1 MTYTAPVR
9 DILFSLDI
17 AGLDALR
24 ATGAFPDLTDDLLLP
39 VLEEAGRVAGDVL
52 APLNAPGDRQGSH
65 RTADGGV
72 VPPDGFAEA
81 YQAFVEG
88 GWQSVPFP
96 SEHGGM
102 GLPRAVALGVHE
114 MIHAANMSFG
124 LCPMLTLGAVE
135 ALVAH
140 GTPEQQALYLPRLV
154 TGEWSGTMNL
164 TEPQA
169 GSDVGAL
176 GARAVPQADGSYRVF
191 GQKIYITW
199 GEHPMAANIV
209 HLVLARLP
217 DAPAGSRG
225 VSLFLVPKFVPD
237 ADGAPGLRNDVICIG
252 LEHKMG
258 IHASPTCTMAY
269 GEGAHTDAGGGT
281 PGAIGWLVGEP
292 NKGLA
297 AMFTM
302 MNSARLNV
310 GLQGVA
316 VGDAAF
322 QKAHAYAQERRQ
334 GRAEGWTEAG
344 PSPIFHHADVRRMLM
359 TMKARVAAARTIC
372 HMTAVAADLKHAA
385 ATPQERE
392 AARARE
398 ELLTP
403 IAKGWSTD
411 MGVEVAS
418 LGVQIHGGMGF
429 VEEGGAAQFYRDAR
443 IAAIYEGTNGIQAI
457 DLVSRKLT
465 MDGGAAVRLLVSEMR
480 ATATACTS
488 CGNTQLGWIG
498 ERLEAAVDV
507 FEEAAG
513 WLVRAQAGNQRRDAL
528 AGATPFLRIAG
539 EVTGGWCLAKG
550 ALEAQARIARP
561 GADTGWLSARVALAG
576 FFAENVLTAV
586 PGQLAAVTS
595 GSDHLFEPDIAAL
608 AG

>member
-1 MTYTAPVR
+1 MPYAAPVR
-9 DILFSLDI
+9 DIRFSLEV
-17 AGLDALR
+17 AGLDEVQ
-24 ATGAFPDLTDDLLLP
+24 ATGAFEALPDDLLDGILS
-39 VLEEAGRVAGDVL
+39 EAGKLAANVL

-65 RTADGGV
+65 RNPDGSV
-72 VPPDGFAEA
+72 TNPDGFAAA

-88 GWQSVPFP
+88 GWQSVPFDP
-96 SEHGGM
+96 AFGGM
-102 GLPRAVALGVHE
+102 GLPRAVSLGVHE
-114 MIHAANMSFG
+114 MVHAANMSFG

-135 ALVAH
+135 ALAAH

-176 GARAVPQADGSYRVF
+176 TARAEPQGDGSYRIF

-217 DAPAGSRG
+217 DAPPGSRG
-225 VSLFLVPKFVPD
+225 ISLFLVPKFVPD
-237 ADGAPGLRNDVICIG
+237 ADGNPGARNDVTCIG

-269 GEGAHTDAGGGT
+269 GEGVHTGAGGGQ
-281 PGAIGWLVGEP
+281 PGAIGWMVGEP

-322 QKAHAYAQERRQ
+322 QKAHDYAQERRQ

-359 TMKARVAAARTIC
+359 TMKAKVAAARTIC
-372 HMTAVAADLKHAA
+372 HMTAVAADLART
-385 ATPQERE
+385 ATTPE
-392 AARARE
+392 ARDLARARE

-411 MGVEVAS
+411 TGVEIAS

-429 VEEGGAAQFYRDAR
+429 VEDGGAAQFYRDAR

-457 DLVSRKLT
+457 DLVSRKLP
-465 MDGGAAVRLLVSEMR
+465 MDGGEPVRALIGEMR
-480 ATATACTS
+480 ETVAACAGS
-488 CGNTQLGWIG
+488 RSEALKLIG
-498 ERLEAAVDV
+498 SRLSDAVTV
-507 FEEAAG
+507 FEEAAD
-513 WLVRAQAGNQRRDAL
+513 WLIRAQSGNQKRDAL
-528 AGATPFLRIAG
+528 AGATPFLKIAG
-539 EVTGGWCLAKG
+539 DVTGGWTLAKG
-550 ALEAQARIARP
+550 ALLANERLATP
-561 GADTGWLSARVALAG
+561 GADVAWLTARLSLAG
-576 FFAENVLTAV
+576 FFAENVLSQV
-586 PGQLAAVTS
+586 PGQLAGITA
-595 GSDHLFEPDIAAL
+595 GADQLFEPDIEAL

>member
-1 MTYTAPVR
+1 MTYAAPVR
-9 DILFSLDI
+9 DIRFSLEV
-17 AGLDALR
+17 AGLPAVLE
-24 ATGAFPDLTDDLLLP
+24 TGAFEALPDELLAGI
-39 VLEEAGRVAGDVL
+39 LEEAGKLASGVL

-65 RTADGGV
+65 RNPDGTV
-72 VPPDGFAEA
+72 SNPDGFADA
-81 YQAFVEG
+81 YRAFVEG
-88 GWQSVPFP
+88 GWQAVPFDP
-96 SEHGGM
+96 AFGGM
-102 GLPRAVALGVHE
+102 GLPKAVSLGVHE
-114 MIHAANMSFG
+114 MVHAANMSFG

-135 ALVAH
+135 ALAAH

-176 GARAVPQADGSYRVF
+176 TARAEPVGDGSYRIF

-199 GEHPMAANIV
+199 GEHGMAANIV

-217 DAPAGSRG
+217 DAPPGSRG
-225 VSLFLVPKFVPD
+225 ISLFLVPKFVPD
-237 ADGAPGLRNDVICIG
+237 AEGNPGARNDVACIG

-269 GEGAHTDAGGGT
+269 GDGVHVEAGSGR

-292 NKGLA
+292 NRGLA

-322 QKAHAYAQERRQ
+322 QKAHAYAQERKQ

-372 HMTAVAADLKHAA
+372 HMTAVAADLAA
-385 ATPQERE
+385 RAPDPAARA

-411 MGVEVAS
+411 MGVDVAS

-457 DLVSRKLT
+457 DLVSRKLP
-465 MDGGAAVRLLVSEMR
+465 MEGGAPMAALISEMR
-480 ATATACTS
+480 DTVAACAAS
-488 CGNTQLGWIG
+488 ANTQLRWIG
-498 ERLEAAVDV
+498 ERLGEAVGVMED
-507 FEEAAG
+507 AAG
-513 WLVRAQAGNQRRDAL
+513 WLVRAQSGNQKRDAL
-528 AGATPFLRIAG
+528 AGATPFLKIAG
-539 EVTGGWCLAKG
+539 DVTGGWTLAKG
-550 ALEAQARIARP
+550 ALLADSRMRQP
-561 GADTGWLSARVALAG
+561 GADLAWLSARLALAG
-576 FFAENVLTAV
+576 FYAENILSQV
-586 PGQLAAVTS
+586 PGQLATVTA
-595 GSDHLFEPDIAAL
+595 GSDHLFEPDIEAL

>member
-1 MTYTAPVR
+1 MTYAAPIR
-9 DILFSLDI
+9 DIRFSLEEI
-17 AGLDALR
+17 AGLAEWRRQGLFLDASS
-24 ATGAFPDLTDDLLLP
+24 D
-39 VLEEAGRVAGDVL
+39 VLEQILYEAGKLASDVL
-52 APLNAPGDRQGSH
+52 SPLNAPGDRAG
-65 RTADGGV
+65 TDLTPEGEV
-72 VPPDGFAEA
+72 ITPKGFAAA
-81 YQAFVEG
+81 YKAFVEG
-88 GWQSVPFP
+88 AWLSVSFDPAI
-96 SEHGGM
+96 GGM
-102 GLPRAVALGVHE
+102 GLPKGVALAVHE

-135 ALVAH
+135 ALTAH
-140 GTPEQQALYLPRLV
+140 GTPEQQQLYLPKLV
-154 TGEWSGTMNL
+154 TGQWAGTMNL

-176 GARAVPQADGSYRVF
+176 TSRAEPQADGTFKIY

-199 GEHPMAANIV
+199 GEHDLAENIV

-217 DAPAGSRG
+217 DAPAGVKG
-225 VSLFLVPKFVPD
+225 ISLFLVPKFIPD
-237 ADGAPGLRNDVICIG
+237 AQGNPGIHNDVRCIG

-269 GEGAHTDAGGGT
+269 GDQG
-281 PGAIGWLVGEP
+281 GAIGWMIGEA

-297 AMFTM
+297 CMFTM

-322 QKAHAYAQERRQ
+322 QKAYAYAMERKQ
-334 GRAEGWTEAG
+334 GRAEGWTDTG

-359 TMKARVAAARTIC
+359 TMKAKVSAARSIC
-372 HMTAVAADLKHAA
+372 HMTALASDLSVHAKSSQA
-385 ATPQERE
+385 RE
-392 AARARE
+392 IAKARE

-411 MGVEVAS
+411 MGVEIAS

-465 MDGGAAVRLLVSEMR
+465 MDDGAPVAALIEDIR
-480 ATATACTS
+480 ATSLACEQS
-488 CGNTQLGWIG
+488 GHEQVKWIG
-498 ERLEAAVDV
+498 KRLSEAVDV
-507 FEEAAG
+507 FSDAAH
-513 WLVRAQAGNQRRDAL
+513 WLIRAQAGNAKRDAL
-528 AGATPFLRIAG
+528 AGATPFLKLAG
-539 EVTGGWCLAKG
+539 DVIGGWALAKG
-550 ALEAQARIARP
+550 ALVALNHLKDKSRDVSYMMARI
-561 GADTGWLSARVALAG
+561 SLAG
-576 FFAENVLTAV
+576 FFAENVLAQV
-586 PGQLAAVTS
+586 PGLLSSVTA
-595 GSDHLFEPDIAAL
+595 GSDMLYAPQIDAL

>member
-1 MTYTAPVR
+1 MAYVAPVR
-9 DILFSLDI
+9 DIAFSLQHV
-17 AGLDALR
+17 AGFDRLVE
-24 ATGAFPDLTDDLLLP
+24 TGAFPDLGIELVTQI
-39 VLEEAGRVAGDVL
+39 LEESGRLAADVL
-52 APLNAPGDRQGSH
+52 APLNAPGDRHGTQRSD
-65 RTADGGV
+65 DGAV
-72 VPPDGFAEA
+72 ISPPGFAQA
-81 YQAFVEG
+81 YQQFVEG
-88 GWQSVPFP
+88 GWQSVPFDP
-96 SEHGGM
+96 AHGGM
-102 GLPRAVALGVHE
+102 GLPKVVALAVHE

-135 ALVAH
+135 ALSAH
-140 GTPEQQALYLPRLV
+140 GTPEQQALYLPKLV
-154 TGEWSGTMNL
+154 TGQWSGTMNL

-176 GARAVPQADGSYRVF
+176 TSRAVPQGDGSYRIF

-199 GEHPMAANIV
+199 GEHDLAENII

-217 DAPAGSRG
+217 DAPPGNRG
-225 VSLFLVPKFVPD
+225 VSLFLVPKFLPD
-237 ADGAPGLRNDVICIG
+237 EAGNPGVRNDVTCIG

-258 IHASPTCTMAY
+258 IHASPTCTMSY
-269 GEGAHTDAGGGT
+269 GDSGDGAT
-281 PGAIGWLVGEP
+281 GWLIGQE

-297 AMFTM
+297 CMFTM

-322 QKAHAYAQERRQ
+322 QKAWSYAQERKQ
-334 GRAEGWTEAG
+334 GRAEGWTGAG

-359 TMKARVAAARTIC
+359 TMKARIAAARGIC
-372 HMTAVAADLKHAA
+372 HMTAVAADLAHLARS
-385 ATPQERE
+385 PEDRS

-411 MGVEVAS
+411 TGVDVAS

-457 DLVSRKLT
+457 DLVGRKLAH
-465 MDGGAAVRLLVSEMR
+465 DQGAAMDSLIADISD
-480 ATATACTS
+480 TANS
-488 CGNTQLGWIG
+488 CKADPNSQVQWTG
-498 ERLEAAVDV
+498 ERLAEALSAL
-507 FEEAAG
+507 EQASGWMRSAMAA
-513 WLVRAQAGNQRRDAL
+513 NDRRDGL
-528 AGATPFLRIAG
+528 AGATPFLKLSG
-539 EVTGGWCLAKG
+539 DVVGGWALAKS
-550 ALEAQARIARP
+550 ALAASGLLRSGDGDAAWLTARI
-561 GADTGWLSARVALAG
+561 ALAG
-576 FFAENVLTAV
+576 FYAENVLAQAHGLLPSITAGAERV
-586 PGQLAAVTS
+586 
-595 GSDHLFEPDIAAL
+595 FEAEMDAL

>member
-1 MTYTAPVR
+1 MTYAAPVR
-9 DILFSLDI
+9 DIRFSLEV
-17 AGLDALR
+17 AGLSSVLE
-24 ATGAFPDLTDDLLLP
+24 TGAYEALPDELLAGI
-39 VLEEAGRVAGDVL
+39 LEEAGKLASGVL

-65 RTADGGV
+65 RNPDGTV
-72 VPPDGFAEA
+72 TNPDGFADA
-81 YQAFVEG
+81 YRAFVEG
-88 GWQSVPFP
+88 GWQAVPFDP
-96 SEHGGM
+96 AFGGM
-102 GLPRAVALGVHE
+102 GLPKAVSLGVHE
-114 MIHAANMSFG
+114 MVHAANMSFG

-135 ALVAH
+135 ALAAH

-176 GARAVPQADGSYRVF
+176 TARAEPVGDGSYRIF

-199 GEHPMAANIV
+199 GEHGMAANIV

-217 DAPAGSRG
+217 DAPPGNRG
-225 VSLFLVPKFVPD
+225 ISLFLVPKFVPD
-237 ADGAPGLRNDVICIG
+237 AEGKPGARNDVVCIG

-269 GEGAHTDAGGGT
+269 GDGVHVEAGNGR

-292 NKGLA
+292 NRGLA

-322 QKAHAYAQERRQ
+322 QKAHAYAQERKQ
-334 GRAEGWTEAG
+334 GRAEGWTGAG

-372 HMTAVAADLKHAA
+372 HMTAVAADLSGSAPDPVVRA
-385 ATPQERE
+385 

-411 MGVEVAS
+411 MGVDVAS

-457 DLVSRKLT
+457 DLVSRKLP
-465 MDGGAAVRLLVSEMR
+465 MEGGAPMAALIADMR
-480 ATATACTS
+480 ATVGACAAST
-488 CGNTQLGWIG
+488 NTQLRWIG
-498 ERLEAAVDV
+498 ERLGEAVSV
-507 FEEAAG
+507 MEEAAG
-513 WLVRAQAGNQRRDAL
+513 WLVRAQAGNQKRDAL
-528 AGATPFLRIAG
+528 AGATPFLKIAG
-539 EVTGGWCLAKG
+539 DVTGGWTLAKG
-550 ALEAQARIARP
+550 ALLADARLREP
-561 GADTGWLSARVALAG
+561 GADVAWLSARLVLAG
-576 FFAENVLTAV
+576 FYAENILSQV
-586 PGQLAAVTS
+586 PGQLAAVTA
-595 GSDHLFEPDIAAL
+595 GSDHLFEPDIEAL